1 MIVVRKIEAKRRFR
15 GNITMKNKLCLGLL
29 AVASGAYLLRRLG
42 MRWGA
47 TDDEVHS
54 PLPGDD
60 LVPHPMLETTHA
72 ISINASRTDIWP
84 WLVQMGY
91 DRAWWYTDERWYKWV
106 DKYIWHTSHPSS
118 PDQIIPELQ
127 HLKVGDTI
135 LDGPPG
141 TAFFRVAQLEPE
153 RVLALYST
161 THILMMAPASLR
173 NNPKVGLQGEF
184 SWVFVL
190 DEKNEG
196 MTRLI
201 VRTRASYEPKLFRI
215 LTRPMLL
222 PADFL
227 MARMMLQTIKQRV
240 EQSQELITEVNSR
253 KDLSYA

>member
-1 MIVVRKIEAKRRFR
+1 
-15 GNITMKNKLCLGLL
+15 MKNTLCLGLV
-29 AVASGAYLLRRLG
+29 AGASGAYLLRRLG

-47 TDDEVHS
+47 TDDEVYR

-72 ISINASRTDIWP
+72 ITIKASPADVWP

-91 DRAWWYTDERWYKWV
+91 DRGWWYTDTRWYQWV
-106 DKYIWHTSHPSS
+106 DKYIWHTSHPAS
-118 PDQIIPELQ
+118 PDHIVPDLQ
-127 HLKVGDTI
+127 QLEVGGTI

-141 TAFFRVAQLEPE
+141 TAFFTVAKLEQA

-161 THILMMAPASLR
+161 THILMMAPESVR
-173 NNPKVGLQGEF
+173 NDPKVGIHGEF

-190 DEKNEG
+190 DEQEEG
-196 MTRLI
+196 STRLI
-201 VRTRASYEPKLFRI
+201 VRTRASYEPKIFRM
-215 LTRPMLL
+215 LTRPVLY

-240 EQSQELITEVNSR
+240 EQSSRQESALVEAMAYHEASV
-253 KDLSYA
+253 DL

>member
-1 MIVVRKIEAKRRFR
+1 
-15 GNITMKNKLCLGLL
+15 MKNKLFLGLL
-29 AVASGAYLLRRLG
+29 AVGSGAYLLRRLG

-47 TDDEVHS
+47 TDDEVHN

-72 ISINASRTDIWP
+72 ISMYASRDEVWP

-91 DRAWWYTDERWYKWV
+91 DRGWWYTDSRWYQWV
-106 DKYIWHTSHPSS
+106 DKYIWHTSHPAS
-118 PDQIIPELQ
+118 PDHIIPELQ
-127 HLKVGDTI
+127 HLEVGATI

-141 TAFFRVAQLEPE
+141 TAFFTVAKLEQA
-153 RVLALYST
+153 RVLPLYST
-161 THILMMAPASLR
+161 THILMMAPVSLR
-173 NNPKVGLQGEF
+173 NNPKVGIHGEF

-190 DEKNEG
+190 DEREGG

-215 LTRPMLL
+215 LTRPVLL

-240 EQSQELITEVNSR
+240 EQSSAQTSEWAKRKIPHEV
-253 KDLSYA
+253 AAG

>member
-1 MIVVRKIEAKRRFR
+1 
-15 GNITMKNKLCLGLL
+15 MKNKLFLGLL
-29 AVASGAYLLRRLG
+29 AAGSGAYLLRRLG

-54 PLPGDD
+54 SLSGDD

-72 ISINASRTDIWP
+72 ISIYASRAEVWP

-91 DRAWWYTDERWYKWV
+91 DRAWWYTDANWYKWV

-118 PDQIIPELQ
+118 PDHIIPELQ
-127 HLKVGDTI
+127 HLEVGDTI

-141 TAFFRVAQLEPE
+141 TAFFTVAKLEPG

-173 NNPKVGLQGEF
+173 NNPKAGIHGEF
-184 SWVFVL
+184 SWVFIL
-190 DEKNEG
+190 DEKEG
-196 MTRLI
+196 ITRLI
-201 VRTRASYEPKLFRI
+201 VRTRASYEPKIYRMLTKPVLF
-215 LTRPMLL
+215 

-227 MARMMLQTIKQRV
+227 MARMMLQTIKLRV
-240 EQSQELITEVNSR
+240 EQTSTRTTKWMKEMAPHEVVIG
-253 KDLSYA
+253 